1 MSLQS
6 KSAKLFR
13 EKENYV
19 SNEKYNDKTFKQT
32 GKKYLHS
39 QYNVLVHPVEECPLW
54 MLVLLSP
61 SHFDPC
67 TALLLVVKIAEVSG
81 MYSCRSISH
90 F

>member
-1 MSLQS
+1 MFLM
-6 KSAKLFR
+6 KSTMIRHL
-13 EKENYV
+13 N
-19 SNEKYNDKTFKQT
+19 KQERNT
-32 GKKYLHS
+32 YRNP
-39 QYNVLVHPVEECPLW
+39 QCCVLVHPVEECPLW